1 MALLQQF
8 LSTVEKWFVFMCR
21 SLCVSYWKGSC
32 GKGLEMALLRPG
44 GQWSHVEETHISW
57 PVLCLLGPVICVVL
71 AVMVLH
77 GSDSPGFLH
86 SGQGAVLK
94 VGRCGPFPQATAWS

>member
-1 MALLQQF
+1 MCELL
-8 LSTVEKWFVFMCR
+8 E
-21 SLCVSYWKGSC
+21 
-32 GKGLEMALLRPG
+32 GLVWERPRNG
-44 GQWSHVEETHISW
+44 TAETWGQWSHVEETLISR

-71 AVMVLH
+71 AGMVLQ